1 MMINPFSALT
11 SKIFGAATI
20 ALLLFSALCWH
31 KWGVWKDKFGDL
43 DNEAGVVLASIRI
56 ASGNPKL
63 KWDDAAHQV
72 DELDKSLTGWKSQA
86 ETLSGTVDAM
96 GAETV
101 RLRSENAALTA
112 KVRALNAR
120 RSELIARLDQD
131 ALDPGDVADCWA
143 QIREVD
149 ASLNKLRE
157 EGF

>member
-1 MMINPFSALT
+1 MMGIGSYVR
-11 SKIFGAATI
+11 IGAGI
-20 ALLLFSALCWH
+20 GLLLLLGWALR
-31 KWGVWKDKFGDL
+31 L
-43 DNEAGVVLASIRI
+43 DALRADWRDRFMTLRDDAGEVLASIRI
-56 ASGNPKL
+56 AADNPKL
-63 KWDDAAHQV
+63 KWDDAADQV

-86 ETLSGTVDAM
+86 ETLSDTIDTM

-101 RLRSENAALTA
+101 RLRSENAALAA

-120 RSELIARLDQD
+120 RSELIAQLDQD